1 MSNPSFSNIDLW
13 LFELAEGNL
22 SPAQI
27 TQLESFLLQNPE
39 LDVDRDLWDMSSVS
53 AMPVVYPNQKGL
65 GRGNSKRRFAF
76 IGLLPLLFITSS
88 VGFIGYFSSDE
99 SEVASNKT
107 IQTASI
113 VLNQTEHNQL
123 LLNEIDDLKSTIVS
137 LENKITSSKSSRI
150 SEVLNDHFTNG
161 SSTSNRIEEQHD
173 NKIVESNPK
182 NGVLTPERQGT
193 NANQGI
199 DSNQRGQGV
208 SANTTPNLTFATNVP
223 ALNVSSIGNTSAN
236 TIVIVNTNA
245 NNSVAPILVPN
256 EPPAGVNE
264 PLLGLNELNVLPE
277 ARGLLA
283 KKTEKQLETR
293 ELERLESPSNEV
305 VNSLNSTSKSD
316 WKSIGVSEY
325 NNSFKNRM
333 AGFGRNF
340 RRMMDNP
347 IALKNSRDPHFHVP
361 GKSSQDLNFGSV
373 GTLIALRVQTLSRM
387 QWYGQANEQFSN
399 QLSIDG
405 YSYALR
411 GGLGIQLNHSIY
423 NRGGLQV
430 SDATFTYS
438 PKISVSRKISV
449 EPSFRFKMGGKFLN
463 DQNMGN
469 ASQVE
474 FDRGNVQSY
483 YNDTTAPV
491 GKNLLYKDL
500 GIGLNVNTKWF
511 FMSAQVDNIFNHRDN
526 LYSTNLADP
535 RRAGTQ
541 FVSTIGTDLD
551 SRDESMTFS
560 PYMVYQK
567 IEQLSEAWLGFNY
580 RFEWFT
586 VGGAISSNLE
596 PAASI
601 GVKFKHFSMH
611 VNSDYT
617 NSLMTSKKVFSHQVT
632 LRFLGKPNRFG
643 KRLLNL

>member
-1 MSNPSFSNIDLW
+1 
-13 LFELAEGNL
+13 
-22 SPAQI
+22 
-27 TQLESFLLQNPE
+27 
-39 LDVDRDLWDMSSVS
+39 
-53 AMPVVYPNQKGL
+53 
-65 GRGNSKRRFAF
+65 
-76 IGLLPLLFITSS
+76 
-88 VGFIGYFSSDE
+88 
-99 SEVASNKT
+99 
-107 IQTASI
+107 
-113 VLNQTEHNQL
+113 
-123 LLNEIDDLKSTIVS
+123 LNE
-137 LENKITSSKSSRI
+137 
-150 SEVLNDHFTNG
+150 
-161 SSTSNRIEEQHD
+161 
-173 NKIVESNPK
+173 P
-182 NGVLTPERQGT
+182 
-193 NANQGI
+193 
-199 DSNQRGQGV
+199 
-208 SANTTPNLTFATNVP
+208 
-223 ALNVSSIGNTSAN
+223 
-236 TIVIVNTNA
+236 
-245 NNSVAPILVPN
+245 
-256 EPPAGVNE
+256 
-264 PLLGLNELNVLPE
+264 NVLPE

-293 ELERLESPSNEV
+293 ELERLKSPSSEV

-316 WKSIGVSEY
+316 WQSIGVSEY

-340 RRMMDNP
+340 QRMMDNP
-347 IALKNSRDPHFHVP
+347 IALNNSRDPHYHVP

-430 SDATFTYS
+430 SDATFAYS

-511 FMSAQVDNIFNHRDN
+511 FISAQVDNIFNHRDN

>member
-39 LDVDRDLWDMSSVS
+39 LDVDRDLWEMSSVS
-53 AMPVVYPNQKGL
+53 ATPVVYPNQEGL
-65 GRGNSKRRFAF
+65 GRGKSNVRFAL
-76 IGLLPLLFITSS
+76 IGVLALLFITSS
-88 VGFIGYFSSDE
+88 VGVIGYFSADSYGTLANGTLL
-99 SEVASNKT
+99 SANNN
-107 IQTASI
+107 
-113 VLNQTEHNQL
+113 LNQTAENQS

-137 LENKITSSKSSRI
+137 LENTIASSQTSRI
-150 SEVLNDHFTNG
+150 SEVLNNDFSNG
-161 SSTSNRIEEQHD
+161 SSTSNRIEKQHI
-173 NKIVESNPK
+173 NRIVEPNPN
-182 NGVLTPERQGT
+182 NGVLASERQGT

-199 DSNQRGQGV
+199 DVNQRGQGASV
-208 SANTTPNLTFATNVP
+208 PTTPNLTFATNGP
-223 ALNVSSIGNTSAN
+223 ALNLPSIAN
-236 TIVIVNTNA
+236 TVVIANTNA
-245 NNSVAPILVPN
+245 NISVELILVPN
-256 EPPAGVNE
+256 EPVVNVNE
-264 PLLGLNELNVLPE
+264 PLLGLNEPNALPE
-277 ARGLLA
+277 TRGLLA

-293 ELERLESPSNEV
+293 ELERVESPSDAV
-305 VNSLNSTSKSD
+305 VNSVNSRSKSD
-316 WKSIGVSEY
+316 WQSIGVSEY

-333 AGFGRNF
+333 ARFGRNF
-340 RRMMDNP
+340 QRMMDNP
-347 IALKNSRDPHFHVP
+347 IALKNSRDPHYHVP

-373 GTLIALRVQTLSRM
+373 GALIGTRFQTLSRL
-387 QWYGQANEQFSN
+387 QWYGQGNEQFSN

-474 FDRGNVQSY
+474 FDRGNVQNY
-483 YNDTTAPV
+483 YNDTTAPI
-491 GKNLLYKDL
+491 GKSLLYKDL
-500 GIGLNVNTKWF
+500 GVGLNVNTKWF
-511 FMSAQVDNIFNHRDN
+511 FISAQVDNIFNHRDN
-526 LYSTNLADP
+526 LYSTNLVDP

-541 FVSTIGTDLD
+541 FVATIGTDLD

-560 PYMVYQK
+560 PYMVYQNN
-567 IEQLSEAWLGFNY
+567 EQLSEAWLGFNY

-586 VGGAISSNLE
+586 VGGAISSDFE

-617 NSLMTSKKVFSHQVT
+617 NSLMTNTKAFSHQVT

>member
-1 MSNPSFSNIDLW
+1 MSNPTFSNIDLW

-27 TQLESFLLQNPE
+27 AQLESFLLQNPE
-39 LDVDRDLWDMSSVS
+39 LDVDRDLWEMSSVS
-53 AMPVVYPNQKGL
+53 AIPVVYPNQEGL
-65 GRGNSKRRFAF
+65 GRGNSKRRFAL

-88 VGFIGYFSSDE
+88 VGVIGYFSSGSYDLLPHR
-99 SEVASNKT
+99 T

-113 VLNQTEHNQL
+113 DLNQTEQNQL

-137 LENKITSSKSSRI
+137 LENKITSSQTSMI
-150 SEVLNDHFTNG
+150 SEVLNDDFTNRSLNSNG
-161 SSTSNRIEEQHD
+161 VGGPSLNELREPSST
-173 NKIVESNPK
+173 
-182 NGVLTPERQGT
+182 NGVLASGLQGA
-193 NANQGI
+193 NSNQGI
-199 DSNQRGQGV
+199 DINQRGQGASV
-208 SANTTPNLTFATNVP
+208 PTTPNLTFAANYPV
-223 ALNVSSIGNTSAN
+223 LNSPSNTNTS
-236 TIVIVNTNA
+236 VNTVAVA
-245 NNSVAPILVPN
+245 NSSVAPSLIAN
-256 EPPAGVNE
+256 EPVLSVNE
-264 PLLGLNELNVLPE
+264 PLLSLNEPNVLVDP
-277 ARGLLA
+277 RGLLA
-283 KKTEKQLETR
+283 KRIEKQLATR
-293 ELERLESPSNEV
+293 ELERVEAPSDAIV
-305 VNSLNSTSKSD
+305 STVRSRSKSE
-316 WKSIGVSEY
+316 WLGLGVSDY
-325 NNSFKNRM
+325 NNSFKTRM
-333 AGFGRNF
+333 SRFGRKF
-340 RRMMDNP
+340 QRMMDNP
-347 IALKNSRDPHFHVP
+347 IALKNSRDPHYHVP

-373 GTLIALRVQTLSRM
+373 GTLIAARVQTLSRL
-387 QWYGQANEQFSN
+387 QWYGDANEQFSN
-399 QLSIDG
+399 QLSVDG

-411 GGLGIQLNHSIY
+411 GGLGVQLNHSIY

-438 PKISVSRKISV
+438 PKISVSRRVSV

-469 ASQVE
+469 TSQVE
-474 FDRGNVQSY
+474 FDRGNVHNY

-491 GKNLLYKDL
+491 GKSLWYKDV
-500 GIGLNVNTKWF
+500 GVGLNVNTKWF
-511 FMSAQVDNIFNHRDN
+511 FISAQVDNIFNHRDN
-526 LYSTNLADP
+526 LYSSDLADP

-541 FVSTIGTDLD
+541 FVATIGTDLD
-551 SRDESMTFS
+551 SRDENMSFS
-560 PYMVYQK
+560 PYLVYQK
-567 IEQLSEAWLGFNY
+567 NEQLSEAWLGFNY

-617 NSLMTSKKVFSHQVT
+617 YSLMNNKKALSHQVT